1 MKNKTGIVRDDRYLL
16 HDTGAGHP
24 ESAERLAA
32 VYHML
37 DESFV
42 REEFIWLTPEK
53 AAREDLLAVHSR
65 TYLELAA
72 GTEKAEY
79 LLSPDTPT
87 CSDSYQTALLA
98 VGGVFRAISAV
109 VSGDIRHAFALI
121 RPPGHHA
128 EKNRAMGYCLFNNVA
143 LGAVFAQQKLGLKR
157 ILIVDWDVHHG
168 NGTQHVF
175 EADPSVLF
183 FSVHQF
189 PHYPGTGSYAE
200 VGIGA
205 GEGFTANVPLPG
217 RYGDGEYAAIFDKLL
232 RPMTLEFEP
241 DLILVS
247 AGFDVHVSDPL
258 GGMRVGPQGF
268 SGMTR
273 ILMELAEVSCNGNLV
288 FVLEGG
294 YHPESLT
301 ESLKAVLMELG
312 NLHVCDVAGLIRGA
326 DQKKVVSVAQRF
338 GYVQRPYW
346 RCFASP

>member
-1 MKNKTGIVRDDRYLL
+1 MKNRTGIVRDDRYLL
-16 HDTGAGHP
+16 HDTGGGHP

-42 REEFIWLTPEK
+42 REEFIRIEPEK
-53 AAREDLLAVHSR
+53 ASREDILTVHSR
-65 TYLELAA
+65 FYLERVA
-72 GTEKAEY
+72 GTEEADY

-87 CSDSYQTALLA
+87 CRDSYQTALLA
-98 VGGVFRAISAV
+98 VGGVFRAIYSV
-109 VSGDIRHAFALI
+109 VSGELRHAFALV

-143 LGAVFAQQKLGLKR
+143 LGAVYAQQRLGLKR
-157 ILIVDWDVHHG
+157 ILVVDWDVHHG
-168 NGTQHVF
+168 NGTQHAF

-200 VGIGA
+200 VGIGS
-205 GEGFTANVPLPG
+205 GEGFTANVPLS
-217 RYGDGEYAAIFDKLL
+217 RKYGDGEYAAIFDKLL
-232 RPMTLEFEP
+232 KPMTLEFGP

-247 AGFDVHVSDPL
+247 AGFDVHTSDPL

-268 SGMTR
+268 RGMTR
-273 ILMELAEVSCNGNLV
+273 ILMELSEATCNSNLV

-294 YHPESLT
+294 YDPDALT
-301 ESLKAVLMELG
+301 ESVKAVLMELG
-312 NLHVCDVAGLIRGA
+312 GLCVCDVSALIRGA
-326 DQKKVVSVAQRF
+326 HRKKVVKVVQRF
-338 GYVQRPYW
+338 EHVQRPYW